1 MNKTNYHTQKS
12 VSSIS
17 ARRASDN
24 EIAVATSS
32 KSKKSEKKL
41 TDSFV
46 SKSGIRYF

>member
-24 EIAVATSS
+24 DIAVASSS
-32 KSKKSEKKL
+32 KSKKNEKKL